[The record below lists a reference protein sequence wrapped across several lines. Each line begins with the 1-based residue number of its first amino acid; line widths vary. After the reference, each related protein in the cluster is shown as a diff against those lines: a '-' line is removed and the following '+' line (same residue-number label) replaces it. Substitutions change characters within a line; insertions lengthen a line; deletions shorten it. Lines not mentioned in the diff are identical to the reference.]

1 MRDGRDGQNGRS
13 GREGRV
19 FALVADRTRYSR
31 FCKSALFCEGLG
43 LRLPLPIQS
52 IPSIIPSQFS
62 AR

>member
-1 MRDGRDGQNGRS
+1 
-13 GREGRV
+13 V